1 MTTHR
6 IAEVEGSKALTRSR
20 LWQSGHRQ
28 LAGRRPRQER
38 RGAYLPLRPRLAL
51 GGDGQAGSSIRGR
64 WRLPPG
70 DTPGL
75 GTAVGGG
82 ARAASIKVSGRLTR
96 SVRGIAAGGW
106 HAVVLAGS
114 CNVAPMGVWVGSR
127 RCRCWSSVDRRA
139 RRLPDTGGP
148 GGRAAPGAAS
158 HIALT
163 GMETWTSSDA
173 GVLPLPS
180 GRLVSSEVAGS
191 GIHCPRGRCYIT
203 PSTE

>member
-96 SVRGIAAGGW
+96 SVRGIAAGGR

-114 CNVAPMGVWVGSR
+114 CNVAPMGVWVGAGAADAGAVWIDAHADFQTR
-127 RCRCWSSVDRRA
+127 AALEVELRRA
-139 RRLPDTGGP
+139 LHRT
-148 GGRAAPGAAS
+148 
-158 HIALT
+158 
-163 GMETWTSSDA
+163 
-173 GVLPLPS
+173 
-180 GRLVSSEVAGS
+180 
-191 GIHCPRGRCYIT
+191 
-203 PSTE
+203 